1 MTKVTID
8 TDYFL
13 TLVQTQRLG
22 SHDDIPMVPP
32 TSKLDTTIKADVK
45 VKRERTPR
53 APSEYNLFMK
63 DEIKRLKET
72 SEEKD
77 NKKLF
82 ALAASNY
89 TAKKAE
95 AKAKASTESK

>member
-13 TLVQTQRLG
+13 TLVNSTQT
-22 SHDDIPMVPP
+22 SEAPMVPP
-32 TSKLDTTIKADVK
+32 MKSEPVK
-45 VKRERTPR
+45 KERAPR
-53 APSEYNLFMK
+53 APSAYNKYMAS
-63 DEIKRLKET
+63 EIKRLKET

-82 ALAASNY
+82 ALAAANY
-89 TAKKAE
+89 KAAKAE
-95 AKAKASTESK
+95 GKL